1 MGRTPANVDARCE
14 PRRYNHTPSEDGRTM
29 THRGTAV
36 PTTTILRLDSEFH
49 SLRREWNDLLA
60 RSSSDVPF
68 LRHEYLATWW
78 SSLGGGE
85 WPRGELCL
93 VASRDENGR
102 LVGLAPL
109 FRTESGPQA
118 VLRWV
123 GSGEVS
129 DYLDLIVTPE
139 ALPVFVETALDV
151 LQAEAWR
158 SLELDNVL
166 EGSATLPALEAAAR
180 RRGWSSTRERP
191 KPSPLIRLERG
202 WEGYLEGL
210 GKKQRHELRRKTRR
224 AEAYPERLE
233 IRHVREAAGLESDV
247 GRFLSLMA
255 HDAAK
260 AAFLTD
266 AMREH
271 FHRLA
276 RAAAEA
282 RWLDLVFLE
291 FGGRA
296 AAAYFN
302 FDYRNRIWV
311 YNSGL
316 DPEFLTLSPGWVLM
330 GAVIELAAREGKE
343 AVDLLRGEEPYKVH
357 LGGVPRYVEGL
368 RVTRP

>member
-1 MGRTPANVDARCE
+1 
-14 PRRYNHTPSEDGRTM
+14 M
-29 THRGTAV
+29 TQRGTSV
-36 PTTTILRLDSEFH
+36 PTTTILRQDTEFH
-49 SLRREWNDLLA
+49 SLREEWNDLLA

-68 LRHEYLATWW
+68 LRHEYQETWW

-93 VASRDENGR
+93 VAGRDENGR
-102 LVGLAPL
+102 LAGLVPL

-123 GSGEVS
+123 GSGEIS
-129 DYLDLIVTPE
+129 DYLDLIVTPG
-139 ALPVFVETALDV
+139 ALPAFVEAALDV

-166 EGSATLPALEAAAR
+166 EESPTLPALEAAAR
-180 RRGWSSTRERP
+180 RRGWSFTRVRL
-191 KPSPLIRLERG
+191 KPCPLIRLEDG
-202 WEGYLEGL
+202 WEGYLGGL
-210 GKKQRHELRRKTRR
+210 GKKQRHELRRKMRR
-224 AEAYPERLE
+224 AEAHPAPLE
-233 IRHVREAAGLESDV
+233 IRHVRQAPGLELEV
-247 GRFLSLMA
+247 ERFLTLMA
-255 HDAAK
+255 RDAAK

-266 AMREH
+266 AMRGH

-276 RAAAEA
+276 CAAAEG

-330 GAVIELAAREGKE
+330 GSVIELAAREGKE

-357 LGGVPRYVEGL
+357 LGGVPRYVERL
-368 RVTRP
+368 RVTRPG